1 MQWFILA
8 MKNFRNFSGR
18 ARRKE
23 YWMFFLFY
31 MILAMVF
38 SFVDIVLG
46 LPAIFLNIF
55 IIVMLV
61 PTIAIC
67 VRRLHD
73 TGRSGWWYLI
83 NFVPVIGFI
92 VWLVFTVQAG
102 ETQDNRFGPD
112 PKAATA

>member
-38 SFVDIVLG
+38 SLVDIVLG

-102 ETQDNRFGPD
+102 EAEDNRFGPD
-112 PKAATA
+112 PKAGAA